1 MNREV
6 WHKGEIAEQ
15 FTNPHTGRWATKT
28 LRKPLPE
35 ETEDQF
41 PKLLMTNNT
50 AHLSGS
56 HNAHA
61 RLSPSDSKRWTSCL
75 ASIAFQEANAHRVP
89 KDTSSRDADEGTEA
103 HDWAAKV
110 LLGECTIDEVPE
122 KGMRGADLRLHVESY
137 VTHCLAQVA
146 GAALTNVKDCIS
158 DADLGIDPLDQV
170 FFVEEQL
177 ALFYQPE
184 QTGTADFFGIVA
196 VDGIVERFVGRDLK
210 FGVGVLV
217 TNLDNT
223 QLAIYIYS
231 AIKLLEGVYKFGPET
246 IVDLAVFQPRHREA
260 ADERPWILTLADLAK
275 FCEEIEYRAIQA
287 REGANRV
294 RAKIGAPGRDVSPE
308 ELLEAAPGVCFAPS
322 EGDGGACRW
331 CECKAFCPKRLEA
344 LTEDMDRPDVSAFD
358 MLSELPD
365 LDKADSKLPA
375 AERIEKISGT
385 LDDAYLVNVFAK
397 AKGIRAW
404 LDDVAEY
411 LEVRVLAGE
420 AIDGLKVVE
429 GRPGNRDWS
438 NEDDADKWLKN
449 QGLKEADR
457 YKFTLKS
464 PTQIELLL
472 KDKLAKVTRT
482 KNRFDELVT
491 RSTPKKT
498 VAVASDKRPAVMADA
513 NALPVLDAAD
523 DFEV

>member
-1 MNREV
+1 MKREV
-6 WHKGEIAEQ
+6 WHLGLVILQ
-15 FTNPHTGRWATKT
+15 DDHDGRWRSHGA
-28 LRKPLPE
+28 RKPIAG
-35 ETEDQF
+35 ETPDQF
-41 PKLLMTNNT
+41 PRNIMTTDT

-56 HNAHA
+56 HNTHA

-75 ASIAFQEANAHRVP
+75 ASIAFQEVNAHRVP

-110 LLGECTIDEVPE
+110 LMEECTIDDVPE
-122 KGMRGADLRLHVESY
+122 TGMRGADLRCHVESY

-146 GAALTNVKDCIS
+146 GAARTSVADCIN
-158 DADLGIDPLDQV
+158 DADLGIDPISKV

-184 QTGTADFFGIVA
+184 QTGTADFLGVVANGIE
-196 VDGIVERFVGRDLK
+196 VERFVGRDLK
-210 FGVGVLV
+210 FGGGVLV
-217 TNLDNT
+217 TNFDNT

-246 IVDLAVFQPRHREA
+246 LVDLAVFQPRHREA
-260 ADERPWILTLADLAK
+260 ADEKPWILTLADLAK

-287 REGANRV
+287 REGANRA
-294 RAKIGAPGRDVSPE
+294 RAKIGSPGRDVSPK
-308 ELLEAAPGVCFAPS
+308 ELLEAAPGVVFAPS

-331 CECKAFCPKRLEA
+331 CKCKAFCPKRLEA
-344 LTEDMDRPDVSAFD
+344 LTQGMDLPGVSAADMLAEMPVLDKEQGKLPVMDR
-358 MLSELPD
+358 
-365 LDKADSKLPA
+365 
-375 AERIEKISGT
+375 IETVSGT
-385 LDDAYLVNVFAK
+385 LDDTYLVNVFAK

-411 LEVRVLAGE
+411 LEIRLLCGE
-420 AIDGLKVVE
+420 SIDGLKVVE
-429 GRPGNRDWS
+429 GRPGNRDWG
-438 NEDDADKWLKN
+438 NEDEADKWLKN

-491 RSTPKKT
+491 RSGPKKT
-498 VAVASDKRPAVMADA
+498 IAVASDKRPAVVADV
-513 NALPVLDAAD
+513 NVMPVLDDID